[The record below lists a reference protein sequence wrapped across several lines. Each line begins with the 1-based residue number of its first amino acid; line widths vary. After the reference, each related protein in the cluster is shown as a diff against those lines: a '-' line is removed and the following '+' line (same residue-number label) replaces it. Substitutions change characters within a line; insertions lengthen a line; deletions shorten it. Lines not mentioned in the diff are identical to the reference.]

1 MYPNNESSKNKF
13 QMRGVAM
20 RTLAAIFMFLFAL
33 NVTAVVHAE
42 DGSMRYRQ
50 MVENLREQ
58 NKERREARDE
68 QIKEDEVKNSTQ
80 NTGGATTTSDNR

>member
-1 MYPNNESSKNKF
+1 
-13 QMRGVAM
+13 M
-20 RTLAAIFMFLFAL
+20 RTLATIFMFLFAL

-58 NKERREARDE
+58 NKERREARDQ
-68 QIKEDEVKNSTQ
+68 QIKEDESKNSTR
-80 NTGGATTTSDNR
+80 NTGGATTASDNR

>member
-1 MYPNNESSKNKF
+1 
-13 QMRGVAM
+13 M
-20 RTLAAIFMFLFAL
+20 RTLATIFMFLFAL

-58 NKERREARDE
+58 NKERREARDQQTIGGGDAGMVQGE
-68 QIKEDEVKNSTQ
+68 RLQEEEV
-80 NTGGATTTSDNR
+80 G

>member
-1 MYPNNESSKNKF
+1 
-13 QMRGVAM
+13 MRGIAM
-20 RTLAAIFMFLFAL
+20 RTLATIFMFLFAL

-58 NKERREARDE
+58 NKERREARE
-68 QIKEDEVKNSTQ
+68 QMTQEDKQKNSK
-80 NTGGATTTSDNR
+80 NDNGGTLATPDNR

>member
-1 MYPNNESSKNKF
+1 
-13 QMRGVAM
+13 MRGIAM
-20 RTLAAIFMFLFAL
+20 RTLATIFMFLFAL

-58 NKERREARDE
+58 NKERREARDQ
-68 QIKEDEVKNSTQ
+68 QIKEDEVKNSTK
-80 NTGGATTTSDNR
+80 NTGGATTASDNR